1 MLPFRCHRGH
11 QTLENPV
18 IPGFFWSLKL
28 FPLDGCRGLGC
39 NIVYNPI
46 DPRNFI
52 YNARADA
59 VQNIVGD
66 TGPVSGHKIIGRDGT
81 KGQGMVISTAIAHD
95 AHRAGIGE
103 NGEKLTKILGFPG
116 FRKLVSEDEI
126 GQAKGICF
134 FLGDISDDADGE
146 TWPGEGLTTD

>member
-1 MLPFRCHRGH
+1 
-11 QTLENPV
+11 
-18 IPGFFWSLKL
+18 
-28 FPLDGCRGLGC
+28 
-39 NIVYNPI
+39 
-46 DPRNFI
+46 
-52 YNARADA
+52 
-59 VQNIVGD
+59 
-66 TGPVSGHKIIGRDGT
+66 
-81 KGQGMVISTAIAHD
+81 MVISTAIAHD

-103 NGEKLTKILGFPG
+103 NGKKLTKILGFPG

>member
-1 MLPFRCHRGH
+1 MKNVAISLPQRASNLRKPSHSGLF
-11 QTLENPV
+11 LVSEI
-18 IPGFFWSLKL
+18 IPTRWL
-28 FPLDGCRGLGC
+28 PGLGC

-103 NGEKLTKILGFPG
+103 NGEN
-116 FRKLVSEDEI
+116 
-126 GQAKGICF
+126 
-134 FLGDISDDADGE
+134 
-146 TWPGEGLTTD
+146 